1 MEAITVE
8 QIRKQIYLGDFTN
21 DDINMIVQACQYARA
36 QLARQNINTI
46 RAGHHV
52 QFRNAKTGR
61 NITGE
66 VLKVGRK
73 FLTVREHGMSWGN
86 WRVPANMVEVI

>member
-8 QIRKQIYLGDFTN
+8 QIRKQIYLGAFTY

-73 FLTVREHGMSWGN
+73 FLKVREHGMMFHT